1 MTEEATACGRTNH
14 SPQSKEQSSERLGNT
29 VDSSSPTH
37 KGSINQVTSSV
48 RGSFG
53 ALLLRPTAMIRR
65 TSCEVLLCASVYY
78 AAGITAFDGW
88 ICRVDVIRVGA
99 DLSVRPQNRL
109 RSGEDGRTRRSAPTK
124 GYTYH
129 RYTSSASVVD
139 KARRVTRCRDA
150 RSERPL
156 YQKLQHRSFNDNGRP
171 LARY

>member
-1 MTEEATACGRTNH
+1 
-14 SPQSKEQSSERLGNT
+14 
-29 VDSSSPTH
+29 
-37 KGSINQVTSSV
+37 
-48 RGSFG
+48 
-53 ALLLRPTAMIRR
+53 MIRW

-78 AAGITAFDGW
+78 AAGVTAFDGW

-99 DLSVRPQNRL
+99 DLSVRPYGIK
-109 RSGEDGRTRRSAPTK
+109 RSNEDGRTHRSAPTK

-156 YQKLQHRSFNDNGRP
+156 SNYLDDVS
-171 LARY
+171 L